1 MNKGDVMAMW
11 EPFYEPFIVEEDG
24 IVQFNDLIEGK
35 TVQEKVDETNNNIA
49 LTVMEFRTTAY
60 KPSISIVDPVTG
72 AKKMRR
78 HGTTETEATY
88 SLPAGAIVMVKN
100 GDEVKQGQTIA
111 RRPRETSKTK
121 DIVGGLPRVAELFEV
136 RKPKDMAVVSEI
148 SGTVTYGG
156 DSKGKRRLIVTPD
169 IGEAKEYLVPR
180 GKHITAA
187 DGDFVE
193 AGETLTEGSPEL
205 HDILRTKGEK
215 YLASY
220 LVNEIQDIYR
230 FQGVAIDDK
239 HFETIV
245 RQMLRKVSVIDSG
258 GTSLLEGEQVDKGEF
273 RAINKKA
280 IAEGRKP
287 ATAEPMVLG
296 ITQASLTTSSFIS
309 AASFQE
315 TTKVLTEA
323 ALKGKVDHLAGLKEN
338 VIVGRLI
345 PAGTGLRQYIN
356 AEISVPEQKEK
367 PNKFLDT
374 LEEPLYQG

>member
-1 MNKGDVMAMW
+1 MEEILKIEHLVKTFGTNEVLKDIDFSVNKGDVMAMW

-169 IGEAKEYLVPR
+169 IGEAKEYLVER
-180 GKHITAA
+180 G
-187 DGDFVE
+187 GEPYPVE
-193 AGETLTEGSPEL
+193 FTYQYDLKSFF
-205 HDILRTKGEK
+205 
-215 YLASY
+215 SY
-220 LVNEIQDIYR
+220 FSFFNVNEIARRAGINP
-230 FQGVAIDDK
+230 
-239 HFETIV
+239 
-245 RQMLRKVSVIDSG
+245 
-258 GTSLLEGEQVDKGEF
+258 SL
-273 RAINKKA
+273 
-280 IAEGRKP
+280 
-287 ATAEPMVLG
+287 M
-296 ITQASLTTSSFIS
+296 
-309 AASFQE
+309 
-315 TTKVLTEA
+315 
-323 ALKGKVDHLAGLKEN
+323 
-338 VIVGRLI
+338 
-345 PAGTGLRQYIN
+345 RQYVSGAKN
-356 AEISVPEQKEK
+356 AGEKTYSRLAACLTKITKELQVAQ
-367 PNKFLDT
+367 F
-374 LEEPLYQG
+374 G